1 MKCSLGWM
9 FALATAGSVLA
20 GEGPLVIAHRGASGY
35 LPEHTLEAAAYAH
48 ALGADYIEQDVVLSR
63 DGVLV
68 VLHDLYLDAVTD
80 VAKRF
85 ASRARADGRHYV
97 IDFTWEE
104 LRTLRVRERV
114 GPVTGRPVFP
124 QRFPDNS
131 ASFRLC
137 RFDEQLRLIQGL
149 NHSTGRNA
157 GVYVE
162 LKDPAFHEREGKDL
176 GVAVLKVLAEY
187 GYVAGDANAFVQCFD
202 AAALRRLR
210 TELKTPL
217 PLVVLLEAGDAGHL
231 TPEGLREIAR
241 YARGI
246 GPPLSLV
253 LKPGKGGQA
262 EATPLVAAAHEAGLV
277 VHPYTFRA
285 DSLPSGIPDV
295 RSLLSA
301 ALRAGIDGFFID
313 QPDIGREVVEAAGA
327 GTAKRY

>member
-1 MKCSLGWM
+1 MKGSLGWM
-9 FALATAGSVLA
+9 FALATAASALA

-35 LPEHTLEAAAYAH
+35 LPEHTLESAAYAH

-63 DGVLV
+63 DGILV

-85 ASRARADGRHYV
+85 PGRARLDGRHYA

-104 LRTLRVRERV
+104 LRTLRVRDRV
-114 GPVTGRPVFP
+114 GPVTGRAVFP
-124 QRFPDNS
+124 QRFPDNG

-149 NHSTGRNA
+149 NRSTGRKA

-162 LKDPAFHEREGKDL
+162 LKDPAFHGREGRDL
-176 GVAVLKVLAEY
+176 GAAVLKVLTEY
-187 GYVAGDANAFVQCFD
+187 GYVAGDSGAFVQSFD
-202 AAALRRLR
+202 TAALRRLK
-210 TELKTPL
+210 TELKTQL

-231 TPEGLREIAR
+231 TPGGLREIAG

-246 GPPLSLV
+246 GPPLSAV
-253 LKPGKGGQA
+253 LKLGKGGEA
-262 EATPLVAAAHEAGLV
+262 EATLLVAAAHAAGLV

-285 DSLPSGIPDV
+285 DSLPSGVPDV
-295 RSLLSA
+295 RSLLRA

-313 QPDIGREVVEAAGA
+313 QPDIGREVVTAARAGA
-327 GTAKRY
+327 ATHH